1 CPAVPPFLETPARRP
16 RPLTVRLMLRSG
28 DAVSAREPAVRAI
41 ESARRAGRIGPPEL
55 HRLAIL
61 LIFDRRI
68 ESAAQLREITDV
80 IDAAARIG
88 VGEVAVDGE
97 LQAAA
102 RPRVSLPA
110 VLNVLEVGHAGT
122 LLREAKARNVG
133 QTHRYGPDVE
143 TAARSIGAGL
153 HAPRTHGLAAGK

>member
-1 CPAVPPFLETPARRP
+1 MCSAFTPFLETPDRRP

-28 DAVSAREPAVRAI
+28 EALSALEPAVRAI

-55 HRLAIL
+55 HRLSIL
-61 LIFDRRI
+61 LVFDRRI

-80 IDAAARIG
+80 INAAARVG

-102 RPRVSLPA
+102 RPRVSLPS
-110 VLNVLEVGHAGT
+110 VLNVL
-122 LLREAKARNVG
+122 
-133 QTHRYGPDVE
+133 
-143 TAARSIGAGL
+143 
-153 HAPRTHGLAAGK
+153 